1 MNPSPQDRWNR
12 KVVHLVGRTWTIV
25 KLPSPVDFGLF
36 LGETTED
43 QPAVHVRFR
52 VEGDQVKIESG
63 GNRATLE
70 KVLTEGY
77 KSITVEEMQALDQG
91 DSWAAKKVWG
101 EWRNLLEQLRL
112 DLKRKLKHSKNKDT

>member
-1 MNPSPQDRWNR
+1 M
-12 KVVHLVGRTWTIV
+12 
-25 KLPSPVDFGLF
+25 
-36 LGETTED
+36 
-43 QPAVHVRFR
+43 
-52 VEGDQVKIESG
+52 KIESG